1 MHEERRAVDLLS
13 RAANPSTMQTLLDFW
28 HFITHLNET
37 LPAFISAHG
46 DAVYL
51 LLFAIIFIE
60 TGLVVMPFLPGDS
73 LLFVAGSLA
82 AVGSLNFGL
91 LFVLLFAAAVLGDN
105 LNYVIGR
112 FFGPR
117 IVKWKTFGRDLVQQ
131 KHLDKTHGYFEKYGV
146 KTIIIARFVPIV
158 RTLTPFVAGI
168 GAMEYKRKFLPYDI
182 LGGALWIGSLLSA
195 GFLFGQHPLVQKHY
209 ETVILGIVG
218 LSILPMVI
226 EFIRHRMG
234 NRSQA

>member
-1 MHEERRAVDLLS
+1 
-13 RAANPSTMQTLLDFW
+13 MQLILDFW
-28 HFITHLNET
+28 YFITHLNET
-37 LPAFISAHG
+37 LPAFIALHG

-51 LLFAIIFIE
+51 LLFAIIFVE
-60 TGLVVMPFLPGDS
+60 TGFVVMPFLPGDS

-82 AVGSLNFGL
+82 AIGSLSLGY
-91 LFVLLFAAAVLGDN
+91 LFVLLFIAAVLGDN
-105 LNYVIGR
+105 INYWVGR

-158 RTLTPFVAGI
+158 RTITPFVAGI
-168 GAMEYKRKFLPYDI
+168 GAMDYKRKFLPFDI
-182 LGGALWIGSLLSA
+182 LGGALWIGSLLLA
-195 GFLFGQHPLVQKHY
+195 GYAFGQHPFVKKHY
-209 ETVILGIVG
+209 EAVILGIVFI
-218 LSILPMVI
+218 SVLPMI
-226 EFIRHRMG
+226 LEFVRLRMG

>member
-1 MHEERRAVDLLS
+1 
-13 RAANPSTMQTLLDFW
+13 MQTLLDFW

-37 LPAFISAHG
+37 LPAFIDAHG
-46 DAVYL
+46 NAVYM

-82 AVGSLNFGL
+82 AIGSLNLAF

-105 LNYVIGR
+105 LNYWVGR

-158 RTLTPFVAGI
+158 RTITPFVAGV
-168 GAMEYKRKFLPYDI
+168 GAMDYRKKFLPYDI
-182 LGGALWIGSLLSA
+182 LGGALWIGLLLLA
-195 GFLFGQHPLVQKHY
+195 GFVFGQHPFVKKHY
-209 ETVILGIVG
+209 EAVILGIVFI
-218 LSILPMVI
+218 SVLPMIV
-226 EFIRHRMG
+226 EFVRLKLG